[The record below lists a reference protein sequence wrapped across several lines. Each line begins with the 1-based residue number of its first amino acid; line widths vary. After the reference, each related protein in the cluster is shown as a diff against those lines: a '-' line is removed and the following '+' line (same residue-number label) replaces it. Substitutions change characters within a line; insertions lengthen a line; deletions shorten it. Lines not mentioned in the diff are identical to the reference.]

1 MSGFPAWLIQR
12 LSAVYMAIF
21 IVVAVIWS
29 LSVNLDYSLWQA
41 GFQKVWVKLAVLL
54 FGLSLLFHA
63 WIGLRDVI
71 VDYIHPLGLKVFKL
85 SLLALFLLA
94 NGFWLLSI
102 LWGSPLSNVN

>member
-12 LSAVYMAIF
+12 LSAVYMAFF
-21 IVVAVIWS
+21 IVAVLVW
-29 LSVNLDYSLWQA
+29 LLAANVDYPLWHGA
-41 GFQKVWVKLAVLL
+41 FQTVWVKLAVLL

-63 WIGLRDVI
+63 WVGLRDVI
-71 VDYIHPLGLKVFKL
+71 VDYIHPLGLKVLKL

-102 LWGSPLSNVN
+102 LWGSPL